1 MKLGDK
7 RGLSGVITT
16 LILILLT
23 LVAIGVIWVV
33 VANLIGE
40 GANTINTGQFTLDLV
55 IDEVIVTDTR
65 ANVRVTRNSGDGDLT
80 GLKFIISDGT
90 NVKLY
95 RNGILQS
102 DVEPVSSYTIGNNGA
117 LYFGRTSAFD
127 GTIDEVM
134 IFDKALTEAQVED
147 LYNLDLSE

>member
-1 MKLGDK
+1 MSK
-7 RGLSGVITT
+7 IIAT
-16 LILILLT
+16 LLLILLA
-23 LVAIGVIWVV
+23 LVALGIIWLVISGILSQGTRTVNV
-33 VANLIGE
+33 
-40 GANTINTGQFTLDLV
+40 GQFVLDLV
-55 IDEVIVTDTR
+55 IEGVVVTPNCAD
-65 ANVRVTRNSGDGDLT
+65 VRVTRNSGDGDLT